1 MGQLAFY
8 YLRWHYTQGVI
19 DLVNNIINVVW
30 FVYHFFSIPL
40 LLRTFFVPF
49 HRLQES
55 AVKGFNIEQWA
66 EAFLI
71 TTLMRLVG
79 ALLRTFL
86 IILGVVFL
94 LLVFVGGS
102 VLLFVW
108 LTMPLILTFL
118 IGLGLTLI
126 GLM

>member
-1 MGQLAFY
+1 MVQLAFY

-19 DLVNNIINVVW
+19 DLVNNIINFLW
-30 FVYHFFSIPL
+30 FVYNFFSIPL

-49 HRLQES
+49 HRLQET

-66 EAFLI
+66 QALLV

-86 IILGVVFL
+86 IAIGIIFLVAVFTGGSIL
-94 LLVFVGGS
+94 LLA
-102 VLLFVW
+102 W
-108 LTMPLILTFL
+108 LTMPLLLTFL
-118 IGLGLTLI
+118 VGLGLTLV
-126 GLM
+126 GFM

>member
-1 MGQLAFY
+1 MVQLAFY

-19 DLVNNIINVVW
+19 DLVNNVINLLW
-30 FVYHFFSIPL
+30 FVFNFFSIPL

-49 HRLQES
+49 HRLQET

-66 EAFLI
+66 QAFLV

-86 IILGVVFL
+86 IALGIFFL
-94 LLVFVGGS
+94 ALVFVGGS
-102 VLLFVW
+102 VLLFAW
-108 LTMPLILTFL
+108 LTMPLLLTFL
-118 IGLGLTLI
+118 VGLGLTLV
-126 GLM
+126 GFM